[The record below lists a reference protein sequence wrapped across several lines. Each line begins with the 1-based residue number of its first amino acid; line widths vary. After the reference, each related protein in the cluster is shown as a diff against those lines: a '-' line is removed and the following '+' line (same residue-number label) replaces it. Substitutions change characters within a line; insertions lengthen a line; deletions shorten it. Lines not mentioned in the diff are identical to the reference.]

1 MLAIGD
7 RLQTVGGCLE
17 QRTSMA
23 VRGAAVRSFDALVF
37 CDSELHKST
46 AEEPVA
52 VVGVLLFVGLRAV
65 NLYSEMISGEEGD
78 ASSGVST

>member
-17 QRTSMA
+17 QRTTMA

-46 AEEPVA
+46 AEELVA
-52 VVGVLLFVGLRAV
+52 VVGVFLFVGLPPVFPPDEAPPP
-65 NLYSEMISGEEGD
+65 
-78 ASSGVST
+78 SSPFLHFI